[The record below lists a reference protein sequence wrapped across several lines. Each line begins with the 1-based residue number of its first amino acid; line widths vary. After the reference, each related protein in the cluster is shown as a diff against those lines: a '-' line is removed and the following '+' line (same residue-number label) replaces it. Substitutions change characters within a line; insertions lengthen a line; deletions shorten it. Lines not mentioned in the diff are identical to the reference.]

1 MINKLIEFSV
11 KNKLAIALFM
21 AVWIGLGLYSMKN
34 LNVDAVPDITDNQV
48 QVVTV
53 APSLAPQEVEQ
64 FITYPV
70 EQAVA
75 NLQGMKKIRSI
86 SRYGLSVV
94 TIIFDDNFDIYLA
107 RQLVNEAIQNVDIP
121 EEYGKPQMMPI
132 TTGLGEIYQY
142 VLEVDPKYQDYYDL
156 TDLRTIQDW
165 IIKRQLAG
173 TKGIVEVSSFGG
185 FVKQYEVAVDPDILN
200 AYDITLDDIVM
211 ALERNNQ
218 NTGGSYIQQGPYAKY
233 IRAEGII
240 KDASDIEKIVITT
253 RNGVPVHIGDVAQVR
268 IGHPTRYGAMTK
280 DGKGEAVG
288 GITLMLKGANANKV
302 VAEVKHKMKQIEKTL
317 PPGVHIRPYYDRSQL
332 VDRVIATITENLT
345 IAALIVVFVLVMLL
359 GNIRAGLIVSSV
371 IPLSLLF
378 AFALMNVFGV
388 SASVMSLGAID
399 FGLIVDGSVIILE
412 GMLFYL
418 HHKYLN
424 KKINQAQADEA
435 AIYSA
440 QMVGKSAAFGVLI
453 ILIVYF
459 PIMALQ
465 GIEGKMFKPL
475 AMTVSFALLGGLIL
489 SLTYVPMMSALFLN
503 KKVKKNFSDK
513 IVDKF
518 QKIGMP
524 GLEFGMNNRLL
535 VLGIVGVLF
544 LSSIFI
550 FTRLGAEFVPSLEE
564 GDLAMQITLPPGSSL
579 NESIKIS
586 TQAERILLKKF
597 PEVKSVIS
605 KIGTA
610 EVPTDPMALEDA
622 DVMIIMKDKSQWT
635 TAKDRFAMA
644 DSMKKALS
652 VITGATFDFT
662 QPIQLRFN
670 ELLTGAKSD
679 ITIKIFGD
687 DLDTLFLY
695 ANKIADM
702 IQGIPGAADIKV
714 EQVAGLPQVIFRYDR
729 EKLAQ
734 YGLSVK
740 DINEVINTALAGK
753 IAGTVFEGEKRF
765 DLVVRMKPEYR
776 KDIQNILKMTVKTPS
791 GEPILLSQIV
801 TPEYKAGPMQIS
813 RDNTHRRITIG
824 INVRNRDIK
833 SLVDEIEAKINQ
845 NLKLPPGYY
854 ITYGGQFENLQQ
866 ATKRLTIV
874 MPIALLL
881 IFVLLYFTFHSVK
894 QAIII
899 YSTIPLSI
907 IGGVYSLW
915 IRGLPFSVSAGV
927 GFIALFG
934 VSVLNGIVLMNAF
947 NKFKEQGMGL
957 MERIRHGVFD
967 MIRPISL
974 TTLVAALGFIPMAV
988 SNQAG
993 AEVQRPLA
1001 TVVIGGILVAAVF
1014 TIIVVPILY
1023 YYANRGEL
1031 KKENKNRRNGTSAV
1045 AGGIA
1050 TVILALFMLMPSAVR
1065 AQDLNPVPLFHNND
1079 TVHISIEKAKQ
1090 LVLERNP
1097 MHKNALLEIKQTR
1110 LNRASTFD
1118 LGTTEFSYEHGQ
1130 LNSAAIDYNA
1140 TISQNLGNPLEKIA
1154 LNRYYKAATDL
1165 IMQKKV
1171 LTDYE
1176 LEFQVCSAYNN
1187 FIYHYKTVDYLKK
1200 FVDLY
1205 KKGLDIA
1212 RLRANVGEASE
1223 IEAAVMQEK
1232 YNSVLWQYQDASLAL
1247 HIALSKFNTVLFAD
1261 TVTFIPEIGNL
1272 KCQLK
1277 KSLLDTADI
1286 RQHPELEYYRR
1297 RLALEQQN
1305 INVEK
1310 SKFFPSISVGYFNQQ
1325 IDLVGGFQ
1333 GWSVGV
1339 SVPLWIFSQKKQ
1351 VKIAQL
1357 NYQIAQNQYEYAS
1370 NRIFKEYHTLM
1381 DQYLKLSQKL
1391 DYYENTGLKLAE
1403 KIMETSTKLYEAG
1416 QIDYVEYLQNLQE
1429 AMTIEQAYLSTLNRY
1444 NAVVITL
1451 NYYTYK

>member
-11 KNKLAIALFM
+11 KNKLAIGLLMLA
-21 AVWIGLGLYSMKN
+21 WIGWGLYSMKN
-34 LNVDAVPDITDNQV
+34 LNIDAVPDITNNQV

-94 TIIFDDNFDIYLA
+94 TIIFEDNFDIYLA

-121 EEYGKPQMMPI
+121 EEYGKPEMMPI

-142 VLEVDPKYQDYYDL
+142 VLEVEPKYQDKYTL

-185 FVKQYEVAVDPDILN
+185 YVKQYEVAVDPDILN
-200 AYDITLDDIVM
+200 AYNISLNDIVE
-211 ALERNNQ
+211 ALKSNNQ

-240 KDASDIEKIVITT
+240 KDEKDIENIVVAT
-253 RNGVPVHIGDVAQVR
+253 RNGVPIHIGDIAQVR

-280 DGKGEAVG
+280 DGKGETVG
-288 GITLMLKGANANKV
+288 GITLMLKGANSYKV
-302 VAEVKHKMKQIEKTL
+302 VQEVKKKMRQIEKTL
-317 PPGVHIRPYYDRSQL
+317 PPGVHIRPYYERSEL
-332 VDRVIATITENLT
+332 IDRVIATVTENLS

-371 IPLSLLF
+371 IPLSLFF
-378 AFALMNVFGV
+378 AFGLMNIFGV
-388 SASVMSLGAID
+388 SASIMSLGAID

-418 HHKYLN
+418 HSKYLN

-440 QMVGKSAAFGVLI
+440 QLVGKSAAFGVII
-453 ILIVYF
+453 ILIVYL
-459 PIMALQ
+459 PILALQ

-475 AMTVSFALLGGLIL
+475 ALTVTFALIGGLIL

-503 KKVKKNFSDK
+503 KKIKKNFSDK

-518 QKIGMP
+518 RKIAMP
-524 GLEFGMNNRLL
+524 GFEFGMNNKLL
-535 VLGIVGVLF
+535 VLGIVLVLF
-544 LSSIFI
+544 ISSIFV

-579 NESIKIS
+579 NESIKIT
-586 TQAERILLKKF
+586 TQAEQILLKNF

-610 EVPTDPMALEDA
+610 EVPTDPMAIEDA
-622 DVMIIMKDKSQWT
+622 DVLIAMKDKSEWVS
-635 TAKDRFAMA
+635 AKDRFAMA

-670 ELLTGAKSD
+670 ELITGAKSD
-679 ITIKIFGD
+679 ISVKIFGD
-687 DLDTLFLY
+687 NLDTLFKK
-695 ANKIADM
+695 ANEIADL
-702 IQGIPGAADIKV
+702 IKDIPGAADIKV
-714 EQVAGLPQVIFRYDR
+714 EQVAGLPQVIFKYDR

-734 YGLSVK
+734 YGLAVQ
-740 DINEVINTALAGK
+740 DINDIINTALAGK
-753 IAGTVFEGEKRF
+753 VAGTVFEGERRF
-765 DLVVRMKPEYR
+765 DLVVRMRPEYR
-776 KDIQNILKMTVKTPS
+776 KDIQNILKMSVKTPN
-791 GEPILLSQIV
+791 GEPIMLSQIV
-801 TPEYKAGPMQIS
+801 SLEYIQGPMQIS

-833 SLVDEIEAKINQ
+833 SLVDEISQKIEANI
-845 NLKLPPGYY
+845 KLPPGYY

-866 ATKRLTIV
+866 ATKRLMIV

-881 IFVLLYFTFHSVK
+881 IFVLLYFTFHSVR

-907 IGGVYSLW
+907 IGGIFSLW

-947 NKFKEQGMGL
+947 NKFKEMGMGL
-957 MERIRHGVFD
+957 NERIRHGVFD

-1023 YYANRGEL
+1023 YLANRGEL
-1031 KKENKNRRNGTSAV
+1031 KKNNNNSNGTAK
-1045 AGGIA
+1045 AGTIA
-1050 TVILALFMLMPSAVR
+1050 TIIIAMLFIPSLVNAQVPEHFNRDTMHITVEQAKELVI
-1065 AQDLNPVPLFHNND
+1065 
-1079 TVHISIEKAKQ
+1079 K
-1090 LVLERNP
+1090 RNP
-1097 MHKNALLEIKQTR
+1097 MHRNALLEIKQAR

-1118 LGTTEFSYEHGQ
+1118 LGTTEFSYERGQ
-1130 LNSAAIDYNA
+1130 INSAVIDYN
-1140 TISQNLGNPLEKIA
+1140 TSISQNLGNPLQKIA
-1154 LNRYYKAATDL
+1154 LNSYYKQAVEL
-1165 IMQKKV
+1165 MKQKKV
-1171 LTDYE
+1171 LTEYE
-1176 LEFQVCSAYNN
+1176 LKFQVCAAFNDYI
-1187 FIYHYKTVDYLKK
+1187 FYYKTAEYLTR
-1200 FVDLY
+1200 FMELY
-1205 KKGLDIA
+1205 EKGVKIA
-1212 RLRANVGEASE
+1212 QLRTQLGEASE
-1223 IEAAVMQEK
+1223 IEYAVMQEK
-1232 YNSVLWQYQDASLAL
+1232 YNSIKWQYQDASVAMHNALAR
-1247 HIALSKFNTVLFAD
+1247 FNTVLSAD
-1261 TVTFIPEIGNL
+1261 SVIYVPEIQNL
-1272 KCQLK
+1272 KCELK
-1277 KSLLDTADI
+1277 KHPLDSSDI
-1286 RQHPELEYYRR
+1286 LNHPVLEFSR
-1297 RLALEQQN
+1297 RLIAMEKQN
-1305 INVEK
+1305 IDVEK
-1310 SKFFPSISVGYFNQQ
+1310 SKFFPEISVGYFNQQ
-1325 IDLVGGFQ
+1325 IEQVKGFQ
-1333 GWSVGV
+1333 GWSVGI
-1339 SVPLWIFSQKKQ
+1339 SVPLWTFSQAKQ
-1351 VKIAQL
+1351 VKIAKL
-1357 NYQIAQNQYEYAS
+1357 NYQISQNQYNYEQ
-1370 NRIFKEYHTLM
+1370 NRIFKEYHILL
-1381 DQYLKLSQKL
+1381 DQYYKLQEKL
-1391 DYYENTGLKLAE
+1391 QYYENTGLSLAE
-1403 KIMETSTKLYEAG
+1403 KIMITSTKLYENG

-1429 AMTIEQAYLSTLNRY
+1429 ALTIEQEYLATLNRL
-1444 NAVVITL
+1444 NAVIISL
-1451 NYYTYK
+1451 NYYTFK